1 MKNGDA
7 VHILERAIEW
17 LPENVNG
24 HRLGRTE
31 KVALASGI
39 LDKSPKTIYAI
50 LQGERSCT
58 INFEQFRDLL
68 KHADPGKAQEVR
80 KFLRNYFLDIFVA
93 LEKSAR
99 LHASDARAALKTVK
113 DAQLDMFQLGTFE
126 KE

>member
-17 LPENVNG
+17 LPDTVNG

-31 KVALASGI
+31 KIALASGI
-39 LDKSPKTIYAI
+39 LDKSSNTIYAI

-80 KFLRNYFLDIFVA
+80 KFLRNYFLEIFLA

-99 LHASDARAALKTVK
+99 LHASDARTALKTVK
-113 DAQLDMFQLGTFE
+113 DAQLDMFDIGRLDE
-126 KE
+126 R